1 MFTQF
6 HVVVM
11 ARLLRNDTNKNYETL
26 RLGYEPRYS
35 WGQN

>member
-11 ARLLRNDTNKNYETL
+11 FHVVLRNDTNKNYETL
-26 RLGYEPRYS
+26 RLGHVPRYS
-35 WGQN
+35 